1 MPTAAA
7 LLMIATVLG
16 SPAATEPL
24 GPLEA
29 EAPAPEIIESS
40 EGGAVLSEVP
50 AAALGTGAG
59 DPLYDRLFS
68 EPPEASAASDGS
80 PSLPPVPPWL
90 WLAGIA
96 GLGGLY
102 VTRKR
107 KGSSQPAE
115 GQVEVLG
122 HTRMGAKARLTVIR
136 VAGEDGRKRR
146 LLVSTGEGTPALVA
160 DLGSEADDHPAPS
173 AELRVPTGAAARFDT
188 MLAEVAEQ
196 DELILDEPE
205 EDGEGLGRVP
215 PPKVPVWNETPEEFA
230 AAPLV
235 PASAPQPALP
245 SPAIEAPAEQ
255 PEAPPCPLQAL
266 EQLLEDGEEAP
277 EMVMDVSWDPE
288 TGWKGLPELAPAAG
302 QEAAPAAEPRLDEAA
317 VRRAEDRT
325 PDEESWDAL
334 LEEQAHHPAPPV
346 YAGLKPASRA
356 AFEALLSRS
365 SRPQASERSR
375 RVRPV
380 VHTVKP
386 LRPWQQAPQR
396 RTPYDDALVD
406 EHEAWSS
413 GPDIAPAV
421 VPDRGM
427 SPEARSQ
434 ELSRSVPAPRRPM
447 RSAQDVHDLVA
458 EVLEERD
465 GPDPQAS
472 DAKGNGVVELARY
485 LRRQVAP

>member
-40 EGGAVLSEVP
+40 EGEAVLSEVP

-215 PPKVPVWNETPEEFA
+215 PRSRSGTRRPKSSPRRPSSRP
-230 AAPLV
+230 APR
-235 PASAPQPALP
+235 
-245 SPAIEAPAEQ
+245 SPR
-255 PEAPPCPLQAL
+255 C
-266 EQLLEDGEEAP
+266 
-277 EMVMDVSWDPE
+277 
-288 TGWKGLPELAPAAG
+288 
-302 QEAAPAAEPRLDEAA
+302 
-317 VRRAEDRT
+317 
-325 PDEESWDAL
+325 
-334 LEEQAHHPAPPV
+334 PAPP
-346 YAGLKPASRA
+346 
-356 AFEALLSRS
+356 
-365 SRPQASERSR
+365 SR
-375 RVRPV
+375 RRPSS
-380 VHTVKP
+380 P
-386 LRPWQQAPQR
+386 RPP
-396 RTPYDDALVD
+396 
-406 EHEAWSS
+406 
-413 GPDIAPAV
+413 
-421 VPDRGM
+421 
-427 SPEARSQ
+427 
-434 ELSRSVPAPRRPM
+434 PAPCRPSSSCWKTGRRRP
-447 RSAQDVHDLVA
+447 RW
-458 EVLEERD
+458 
-465 GPDPQAS
+465 
-472 DAKGNGVVELARY
+472 
-485 LRRQVAP
+485 